1 VQLGT
6 GRQDDEPS
14 PQPAEDLE
22 DLVTQTERQAM
33 TKAASPGGL
42 VPLAEDKPQLTI
54 AEVAEILG
62 CQVAQVYRLI
72 RKGVLP
78 KSPLG
83 GAKSTR
89 IRTVDLRRLLGLD

>member
-1 VQLGT
+1 
-6 GRQDDEPS
+6 
-14 PQPAEDLE
+14 
-22 DLVTQTERQAM
+22 M
-33 TKAASPGGL
+33 TNEETPGGL
-42 VPLAEDKPQLTI
+42 LPLAEDQPQLTV

-62 CQVAQVYRLI
+62 CHVAHVYRLI

-89 IRTVDLRRLLGLD
+89 ILTTDLRRLMGLTGGPR

>member
-1 VQLGT
+1 
-6 GRQDDEPS
+6 
-14 PQPAEDLE
+14 
-22 DLVTQTERQAM
+22 M
-33 TKAASPGGL
+33 TNEEAPGGL
-42 VPLAEDKPQLTI
+42 VPLAEDQPQLTV
-54 AEVAEILG
+54 AEVAEVLG
-62 CQVAQVYRLI
+62 CHVAQVYRLI

>member
-1 VQLGT
+1 M
-6 GRQDDEPS
+6 S
-14 PQPAEDLE
+14 
-22 DLVTQTERQAM
+22 
-33 TKAASPGGL
+33 AAGGL
-42 VPLAEDKPQLTI
+42 VPLAEDQPQLTV

-62 CQVAQVYRLI
+62 YQVAQVYRLI